1 MTPDEIRAAFI
12 QQLIAVAPDLDP
24 DTVNDND
31 HLQDDLELDSMD
43 VLNLMSA
50 LHKNLGV
57 AIPESD
63 YPLVA
68 TPGKAVQYLQ
78 KALAA

>member
-1 MTPDEIRAAFI
+1 MTPDEIRDAFM
-12 QQLIAVAPDLDP
+12 QQLLAVAPDIDP
-24 DTVNDND
+24 DTLNDDD
-31 HLQDDLELDSMD
+31 HLQEDLELDSMD

-57 AIPESD
+57 SIPESD

-78 KALAA
+78 KALS